1 MRGKFTSSLSC
12 FAAAGFLYIGEAT
25 INMFGGRD
33 MQYVYIAV
41 YALAVI
47 ALFFLVPKFLE
58 YSWPEKCIK
67 SLKMKMICAAMF
79 IITAVCCM
87 LYADN
92 FGQYAIYLLI
102 GLLFGALG
110 DLLIHVPNH
119 GVVNVLGGAAFLVGH
134 IFYIIAFY
142 HALKSRN
149 PEAKPVTLITVIL
162 PIAFVICYFI
172 FITVK
177 KVKIGVLTVPVII
190 YALTIIS
197 MLTMGGRLAFEVMS
211 VPVFITVLLG
221 AVLFVCSD
229 STIALFMFGKQF
241 QTKPVK
247 NFYIITYFAA
257 QVLLGTS
264 IVFIK

>member
-1 MRGKFTSSLSC
+1 MKY
-12 FAAAGFLYIGEAT
+12 LY
-25 INMFGGRD
+25 
-33 MQYVYIAV
+33 VAV

-58 YSWPEKCIK
+58 YSWPDKCIK
-67 SLKMKMICAAMF
+67 SLKVKMVCAAMF

-87 LYADN
+87 LYAGN

-119 GVVNVLGGAAFLVGH
+119 GIVNVFGGAAFLVGH

-142 HALKSRN
+142 HALKALN
-149 PEAKPVTLITVIL
+149 ADAKPVVLITIIL
-162 PIAFVICYFI
+162 PIVFVVCYFI

-177 KVKIGVLTVPVII
+177 KVKIGALTVPVII

-197 MLTMGGRLAFEVMS
+197 MLTMAGRFAFTAMS
-211 VPVFITVLLG
+211 IPVFITVLLG

-264 IVFIK
+264 ILFVK

>member
-1 MRGKFTSSLSC
+1 MKY
-12 FAAAGFLYIGEAT
+12 LYI
-25 INMFGGRD
+25 
-33 MQYVYIAV
+33 VLYI
-41 YALAVI
+41 LAV
-47 ALFFLVPKFLE
+47 AAEFVLVPKFLE
-58 YSWPEKCIK
+58 YSWPEKCMK
-67 SLKMKMICAAMF
+67 SLKMKMVCAAMF
-79 IITAVCCM
+79 IITALCCM
-87 LYADN
+87 LYAQN
-92 FGQYAIYLLI
+92 FGMFAILMLI

-119 GVVNVLGGAAFLVGH
+119 GIVNVLGGAAFLVGH

-142 HALKSRN
+142 HALKSLN
-149 PEAKPVTLITVIL
+149 ADAKPIVLITIIL
-162 PIAFVICYFI
+162 PIVFVVCYFI

-177 KVKIGVLTVPVII
+177 KVKIGALTVPVII

-197 MLTMGGRLAFEVMS
+197 MLTMAGRFAFTAMNI
-211 VPVFITVLLG
+211 PVFITVLLG

-264 IVFIK
+264 ILFVK